1 MKYRI
6 AVPPGV
12 AEHVRR
18 LPPEIRRA
26 IREAMHAIA
35 GKPALGEPLRL
46 ELSGHFKYRVRR
58 YRILYQVDRA
68 RRVVRIMAVG
78 HRRTVYEDMASVLR
92 GRREA

>member
-1 MKYRI
+1 
-6 AVPPGV
+6 VPPGV
-12 AEHVRR
+12 AEYVRG
-18 LPPEIRRA
+18 LPPEMRGA

-68 RRVVRIMAVG
+68 GRVVRIMAVG
-78 HRRTVYEDMASVLR
+78 HRRTVYEDMASILKR
-92 GRREA
+92 RREE